1 MFQLTT
7 HFPPT
12 EITLTTKGPTCYT
25 NLSATYTNS
34 SLIPKVYKGQRT
46 PRVSEQTTNQNTHPR
61 YEDKVAHLHITQKD
75 FRYPQTSA
83 RSECTQR
90 TKSSLHN
97 PQIRIKQYRT
107 RIREGN
113 GSTWMRDFT
122 IDRNH
127 TISCRH
133 WASSTFKF
141 PTYRET
147 SESTNKDSTLNLSS
161 THRQYRCRLYYRKGR
176 WTGKSSFQ
184 HLSNTTHFYRP
195 TSKLNK
201 QPSEMDFIGNHRKTT
216 FVHLQI
222 ST

>member
-1 MFQLTT
+1 M
-7 HFPPT
+7 
-12 EITLTTKGPTCYT
+12 
-25 NLSATYTNS
+25 
-34 SLIPKVYKGQRT
+34 
-46 PRVSEQTTNQNTHPR
+46 
-61 YEDKVAHLHITQKD
+61 HITQKD

-90 TKSSLHN
+90 TESSLHN

-141 PTYRET
+141 PCTGEIANPLIRTPHSTCHQHSASIDANNTTERVDGQECYPFNIYQTTPT
-147 SESTNKDSTLNLSS
+147 STDLPLNSTNNHHRWTLSGITARKRLFICRFQTQTHSNIQTQHSGPTQTATRQPNLSIASQQTGVSVQQNKGNKSFSS
-161 THRQYRCRLYYRKGR
+161 T
-176 WTGKSSFQ
+176 
-184 HLSNTTHFYRP
+184 
-195 TSKLNK
+195 
-201 QPSEMDFIGNHRKTT
+201 
-216 FVHLQI
+216 
-222 ST
+222 

>member
-1 MFQLTT
+1 M
-7 HFPPT
+7 H
-12 EITLTTKGPTCYT
+12 
-25 NLSATYTNS
+25 
-34 SLIPKVYKGQRT
+34 
-46 PRVSEQTTNQNTHPR
+46 TTNQILT
-61 YEDKVAHLHITQKD
+61 
-75 FRYPQTSA
+75 PQSTN
-83 RSECTQR
+83 QD
-90 TKSSLHN
+90 
-97 PQIRIKQYRT
+97 KQYRT
-107 RIREGN
+107 HIREGN

-184 HLSNTTHFYRP
+184 HLSNNTRFYSP
-195 TSKLNK
+195 TPKLNK
-201 QPSEMDFIGNHRKTT
+201 QPSEMDFLGNHRRTT
-216 FVHLQI
+216 IIHLQI
-222 ST
+222 SNANALQYTNQHSGPTQIATRHPNLSIASQQTGVSVQQNKGNKSFSST

>member
-1 MFQLTT
+1 ML
-7 HFPPT
+7 H
-12 EITLTTKGPTCYT
+12 

-46 PRVSEQTTNQNTHPR
+46 PIDTSTSIWTNNKSKHSPKIRRQGSTL
-61 YEDKVAHLHITQKD
+61 AHNAKGL
-75 FRYPQTSA
+75 RYPQTSA

-141 PTYRET
+141 PIYRGN
-147 SESTNKDSTLNLSS
+147 SESTNKDSTLNLPS
-161 THRQYRCRLYYRKGR
+161 TLRKYRCRQYYRKGG
-176 WTGKSSFQ
+176 WTRMLSFQ
-184 HLSNTTHFYRP
+184 YLSNNTHFYRP
-195 TSKLNK
+195 TTKLN
-201 QPSEMDFIGNHRKTT
+201 
-216 FVHLQI
+216 
-222 ST
+222 

>member
-1 MFQLTT
+1 M
-7 HFPPT
+7 
-12 EITLTTKGPTCYT
+12 
-25 NLSATYTNS
+25 
-34 SLIPKVYKGQRT
+34 
-46 PRVSEQTTNQNTHPR
+46 
-61 YEDKVAHLHITQKD
+61 HITQRD

-83 RSECTQR
+83 RSECTQTNR
-90 TKSSLHN
+90 ILT
-97 PQIRIKQYRT
+97 PQSTNQDKQYLT
-107 RIREGN
+107 HIRGGN
-113 GSTWMRDFT
+113 GSTRMRDFT

-176 WTGKSSFQ
+176 WTRKSSFQ
-184 HLSNTTHFYRP
+184 HLSNNTHFYTP
-195 TSKLNK
+195 TPKLNK

-222 ST
+222 STQTHSQRSQTQHSASTQKPIAIRQPNLYIASQQTGGFSATEQRKRKVSLQHN